1 MKKITLIALLISVFA
16 LGACARGKQPVAFEN
31 VPQVV
36 QTEMQKTYAPNQIQ
50 YITFQKELGRKI
62 YTFVLGEGTKVKYD
76 HKGIL
81 RKVDNKGGINETLVP
96 EVIMEYVR
104 KTFLNATITEYK
116 YERSCQEVELNN
128 SIELVFNKRG
138 KFLRIED

>member
-31 VPQVV
+31 VPAAV
-36 QTEMQKTYAPNQIQ
+36 QTEMQKTFSANQIQ
-50 YITFQKELGRKI
+50 YITFAKELGYKM
-62 YTFVLGEGTKVKYD
+62 YTFMLADGTKLQFD

-81 RKVDNKGGINETLVP
+81 RKISNKNGINETLVP
-96 EVIMEYVR
+96 ENIMEYVR
-104 KTFLNATITEYK
+104 QTFPNATITEYQR
-116 YERSCQEVELNN
+116 ERSRQEVELNN
-128 SIELVFNKRG
+128 NLELIFNKRG